1 MSGKDN
7 VLSLILSAQ
16 TNSPLHIL
24 VPSEFVLHCVEYVEY
39 SVG

>member
-7 VLSLILSAQ
+7 VLSFILSAQ
-16 TNSPLHIL
+16 INSPLHIL